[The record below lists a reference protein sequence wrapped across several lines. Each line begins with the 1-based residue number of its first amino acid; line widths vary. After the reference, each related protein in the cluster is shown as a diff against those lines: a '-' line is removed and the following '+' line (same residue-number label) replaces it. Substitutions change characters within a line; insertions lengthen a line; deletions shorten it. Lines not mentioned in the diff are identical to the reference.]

1 MEFSNAGIALDQL
14 PRAEEI
20 QWQPIDP
27 RYRKVLW
34 RQWLISWSLAL
45 LVASILVF
53 FSGSLRDILWIS
65 LMAGGLLLLALLN
78 WVLVARSFAF
88 KAYAVREHD
97 IFYRT
102 GWLVQSVRVCP
113 FNRIQHCSVDAGLL
127 ERKYG
132 LASLSVF
139 TAGGNEA
146 DMKIPGLP
154 EPTAT
159 SLREWIIQKTGGH
172 EQSL

>member
-1 MEFSNAGIALDQL
+1 MEFKNAGIALDQL

-34 RQWLISWSLAL
+34 RQWLITWAL
-45 LVASILVF
+45 VLIAAALLVF
-53 FSGSLRDILWIS
+53 FSTSLQDIKWIS
-65 LMAGGLLLLALLN
+65 LIAGGLVLLALLN
-78 WVLVARSFAF
+78 WVVVARSFTF
-88 KAYAVREHD
+88 KAYALREHD

-102 GWLVQSVRVCP
+102 GWLLQSVRVCP
-113 FNRIQHCSVDAGLL
+113 FNRIQHCSVDAGIL

-132 LASLSVF
+132 LSSLSVF

-154 EPTAT
+154 EPIAT

>member
-1 MEFSNAGIALDQL
+1 MEFKNAGIALDQL
-14 PRAEEI
+14 PLAEGI

-34 RQWLISWSLAL
+34 RQWLITWAL
-45 LVASILVF
+45 LLIAAVLLVF
-53 FSGSLRDILWIS
+53 FSTALRDILSIVS
-65 LMAGGLLLLALLN
+65 IAGGLILLAIIN
-78 WVLVARSFAF
+78 WILVARSFAY
-88 KAYAVREHD
+88 KAYALREHD

-113 FNRIQHCSVDAGLL
+113 FNRIQHCSVDAGIL

-132 LASLSVF
+132 LSSLSVF

-159 SLREWIIQKTGGH
+159 SLREFIIQKTGGH